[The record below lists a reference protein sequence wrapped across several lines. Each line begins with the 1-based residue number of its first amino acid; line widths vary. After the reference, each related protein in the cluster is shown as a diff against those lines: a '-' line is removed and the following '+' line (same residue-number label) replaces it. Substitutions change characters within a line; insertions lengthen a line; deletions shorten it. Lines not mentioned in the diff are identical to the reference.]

1 MKIDMISS
9 PTNEHFLENKELSI
23 SIYPW
28 ANGEGLTISAHQ
40 SKEFTNIFH
49 ASMTWEQ
56 IDTLVAAIAL
66 ARAS

>member
-1 MKIDMISS
+1 MKIDLISS
-9 PTNEHFLENKELSI
+9 PTKEHFLDNEALSI

-28 ANGEGLTISAHQ
+28 ANCEGLTISAHQ
-40 SKEFTNIFH
+40 TKGFINIFH
-49 ASMTWEQ
+49 ASMTWDQ